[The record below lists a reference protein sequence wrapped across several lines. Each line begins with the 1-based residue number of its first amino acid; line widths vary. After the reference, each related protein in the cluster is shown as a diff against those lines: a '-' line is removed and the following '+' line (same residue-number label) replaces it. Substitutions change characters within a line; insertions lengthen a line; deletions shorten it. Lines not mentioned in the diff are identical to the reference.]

1 MAITMIVVVIV
12 IVLVVLVVVVTSF
25 GKGQVIEG
33 LVIQKPGDH
42 IQRQS
47 RLVHGQQ
54 VAYSST

>member
-12 IVLVVLVVVVTSF
+12 IVLVVVVTSF

>member
-1 MAITMIVVVIV
+1 MAITMIVIV
-12 IVLVVLVVVVTSF
+12 IVLVVVVVVTSF

-42 IQRQS
+42 IQRHC

-54 VAYSST
+54 VACSST